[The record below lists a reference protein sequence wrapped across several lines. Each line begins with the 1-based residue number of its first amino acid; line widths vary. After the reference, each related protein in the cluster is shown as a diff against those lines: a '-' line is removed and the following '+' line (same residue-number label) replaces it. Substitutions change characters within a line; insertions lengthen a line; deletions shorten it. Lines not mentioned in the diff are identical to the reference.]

1 MIFRRYL
8 SDFKNYIQLN
18 KISAIF
24 IFIIYLVVNM
34 NIGLAEFPYIDDI
47 GRQLQGYSG
56 FSEHYSR

>member
-47 GRQLQGYSG
+47 GM
-56 FSEHYSR
+56 